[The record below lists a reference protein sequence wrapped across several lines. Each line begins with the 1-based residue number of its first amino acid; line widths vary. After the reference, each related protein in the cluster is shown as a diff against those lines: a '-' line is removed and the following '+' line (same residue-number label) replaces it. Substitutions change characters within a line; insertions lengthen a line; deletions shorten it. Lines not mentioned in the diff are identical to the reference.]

1 MTHNTA
7 PQSKWRPDETRAK
20 AQDAKALAQAQRRR
34 ELKKTLGERKEV
46 REAALDPTAGL
57 QSADERIRAMVSGIM
72 KREAEARRN
81 NRPSLTG
88 WSDTETQTKQ

>member
-46 REAALDPTAGL
+46 REA
-57 QSADERIRAMVSGIM
+57 
-72 KREAEARRN
+72 EARRN